1 MLGNILAGPSW
12 EAWRVV
18 LIASMGE
25 KLTSAERKIFR
36 KLSGGRI
43 EPGEPVDELF
53 GIIGR
58 RGGKTRAMSTLATYI
73 AALCDHSAVVAVGER
88 PLVLLLAQNQK
99 TAAVSFNYC
108 GGVFDNVPMLAQLVV
123 NKTVDTIS
131 LANGIDLEIRAAN
144 YRGIRGVTA
153 VAVIADEAA
162 FWNVDDASANADSE
176 ILNAVR
182 PSLATTG
189 GPLVVISSPYAK
201 RGEVYETHRDHFG
214 NKGDGGFKR

>member
-1 MLGNILAGPSW
+1 
-12 EAWRVV
+12 
-18 LIASMGE
+18 
-25 KLTSAERKIFR
+25 
-36 KLSGGRI
+36 
-43 EPGEPVDELF
+43 
-53 GIIGR
+53 
-58 RGGKTRAMSTLATYI
+58 
-73 AALCDHSAVVAVGER
+73 
-88 PLVLLLAQNQK
+88 
-99 TAAVSFNYC
+99 
-108 GGVFDNVPMLAQLVV
+108 MLAQLVV